1 MNIQEKQE
9 KEKRRKNQTKQDQ
22 HPEGEKVGYLFIRL
36 LLQRDFLPP
45 ATSPA
50 LCSATTPRIL
60 PITSAGGRNT
70 KTAWRREHN

>member
-50 LCSATTPRIL
+50 LCSATTP
-60 PITSAGGRNT
+60 PDPSHYVS
-70 KTAWRREHN
+70 RRTEHKNRLAEGT